1 MAVGTKSF
9 PRFKHRPLIRPGSLR
24 TVVRDQTKLE
34 ATASHMTIQ
43 HESPLT
49 LLSRG
54 PAAKSFCTKL
64 ASQNPSFVSA
74 GIGAL
79 IPLWLARLFWCWLA
93 RLSAR
98 VFHMPPVYRLSA
110 ASIRTNQ
117 PTHAITIHMCSL
129 QYGACA
135 YSRPNPRFHELQSP
149 SYMCPLRAF
158 RDLSCPPLSQ

>member
-9 PRFKHRPLIRPGSLR
+9 PRSKDRPLIRPGSLR

-34 ATASHMTIQ
+34 AIASHITIQ
-43 HESPLT
+43 HECPLT
-49 LLSRG
+49 LLSMDH
-54 PAAKSFCTKL
+54 AAKSFCTKL
-64 ASQNPSFVSA
+64 ASQNPSLARA
-74 GIGAL
+74 GVGAL

-93 RLSAR
+93 RFSAH

-110 ASIRTNQ
+110 ASIRTGQ
-117 PTHAITIHMCSL
+117 PTRAITIHMCSL
-129 QYGACA
+129 QYGARA

-158 RDLSCPPLSQ
+158 RDLSCPPSSQ